1 MGGMDLLGNPAGA
14 ASPSGPSLVA
24 FDKGGFKVSMELSK
38 PDASD
43 PSKTRILC
51 KFSNDC
57 AFPITNLVFQVSVPK
72 YLTLLE
78 MQPAS
83 GSMCP
88 PKSADSV
95 TQVVNVSN
103 TMQGQKN
110 ITLRV
115 KIVYALNNQS
125 VDEVAVISNFPAL
138 Y

>member
-1 MGGMDLLGNPAGA
+1 MGGMDLLGTPA
-14 ASPSGPSLVA
+14 ASAPSGPSLVA
-24 FDKGGFKVSMELSK
+24 FDKGGLKCTMELNK
-38 PDASD
+38 PDPAD
-43 PSKTRILC
+43 PSKTKITC

-57 AFPITNLVFQVSVPK
+57 AFPISNLVFQVSVPK

-83 GSMCP
+83 GSNCP
-88 PKSADSV
+88 PKSIDAV

-103 TMQGQKN
+103 NMQGQKN

-115 KIVYALNNQS
+115 KIVYSLNNQS